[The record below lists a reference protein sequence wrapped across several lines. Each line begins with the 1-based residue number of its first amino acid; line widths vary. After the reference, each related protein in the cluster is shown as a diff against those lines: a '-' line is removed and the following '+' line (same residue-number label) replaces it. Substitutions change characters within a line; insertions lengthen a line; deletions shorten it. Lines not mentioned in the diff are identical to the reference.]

1 MIQVAIQKAQGVLLR
16 TSDGWSEIAP
26 FWKRQIKNV
35 EQDKHGF
42 VLISLGGQVRY
53 ETHLSQWE
61 TLPRIGDA
69 IEIRPKPGTIL
80 ADLYN
85 LYETIEDEQ

>member
-1 MIQVAIQKAQGVLLR
+1 MQVAIQKATGALQR
-16 TSDGWSEIAP
+16 TSDGWPEIAP

-42 VLISLGGQVRY
+42 ILISLGGRVCY

-61 TLPRIGDA
+61 ILPRIGDA
-69 IEIRPKPGTIL
+69 IEIHPKPGTIL

-85 LYETIEDEQ
+85 LYEKEETDE